1 MDMLEI
7 VIVFIVALLK
17 DVYSMKHCNLTTSNM
32 DIIYDCSN
40 HGYRVVPTHIPH
52 NVTILDLSGNRLTL
66 LCNNTFMSLVNLH
79 TLYLALSRVTHIDV
93 NAFYG
98 LQRLRNLNL
107 ESNYLDVKS
116 LKLGVFERIP
126 NLVSM
131 DLSHNLFHISNGYP
145 DKVLSVLSKLQ
156 SLTINGMDNVSFG
169 GGFESLLS
177 LNSLILSP
185 CNIQRLTNGTFPAF
199 TKIPIQQLTLECTIK
214 QVEVGALEPL
224 KSVKTLRIINN
235 IYIRVSDLVNIL
247 GVYKDKNMT
256 LIGFSNNY
264 RIKTG
269 PDVLTP
275 EHFSILGQIC
285 VKEIDI
291 SNNQISIIRF
301 GSISRIKYKHCLE
314 VLNMAHNIIYGDLG
328 SALELYK
335 LTNLKVIDISWQ
347 NPIGEIYG
355 TSNSSSKDSL
365 EISNISK
372 HIQILR
378 STSSMSRILSTTVTN
393 ASHGPMS
400 TTLKANVNTVTYVFP
415 LPPNIQYIYAQRIS
429 MKSTD
434 LANVNFTFG
443 RHLKLFDLDWT
454 SFRNCNG
461 KFNGIDN
468 IEIFRMSGFNCAD
481 INLNM
486 MQSFKQLRS
495 LESKAAN
502 LGLGLEKDVS
512 GQFLEGLILLEN
524 IDFSGN
530 MFSSLHEN
538 LFRSQYHALVT
549 LSLSDNKLTDFPF
562 NISKFSKLVYIDVS
576 NNRIRYLQPGTT
588 KELDAANTKLSSK
601 LNLRLSG
608 NIFECNC
615 MSMQF
620 IQWTQQTHISLDNKG
635 NYSCVYIDGSTKST
649 VYAYQHM
656 NMLKSNCM
664 SNFWLVFSL
673 SLSGLFIIIIVG
685 GFIGFKYRITL
696 QYWYLNIRRKYR
708 HYSSLDGDSKEYKY
722 SAFVAYHNSD
732 YKWVCGPLCSYLE
745 KERNHVLCLHH
756 RDFIPGSF
764 IADNICEAISQS
776 RKIILVI
783 SKQFLESYW
792 CEFEL
797 EMARMQMFHESRD
810 MLIVIFLQ
818 NISKHEMPKSL
829 LRVWD
834 KVTCLE
840 IKDTTD
846 ISNLNAN
853 EDSLFWKRLFEALL
867 M

>member
-79 TLYLALSRVTHIDV
+79 TLYLALSRVTYIDV

-185 CNIQRLTNGTFPAF
+185 CNIQRLTNGTFSAF

-235 IYIRVSDLVNIL
+235 LNIRVSDLVNIL

-256 LIGFSNNY
+256 LIDFSRNY
-264 RIKTG
+264 RTRTG

-275 EHFSILGQIC
+275 EHFSIIGQIC
-285 VKEIDI
+285 VKEIDM
-291 SNNQISIIRF
+291 SKNQISIIRF

-314 VLNMAHNIIYGDLG
+314 VLNMSQNIIYGDLG
-328 SALELYK
+328 TALELYK
-335 LTNLKVIDISWQ
+335 LTNLKVIDISGQ
-347 NPIGEIYG
+347 DPVGEIYG

-378 STSSMSRILSTTVTN
+378 STSSMSRILSTIVTN

-415 LPPNIQYIYAQRIS
+415 LPPNIQYIYAQRIT

-443 RHLKLFDLDWT
+443 RHLKLVDLDWT

-486 MQSFKQLRS
+486 MHSFKQLRS

-512 GQFLEGLILLEN
+512 GQFLEGLNLLEN

-538 LFRSQYHALVT
+538 LFRSQYHSLVT
-549 LSLSDNKLTDFPF
+549 LSLSDNKLTDFPI

-576 NNRIRYLQPGTT
+576 KNRIRYLQPGTT

-615 MSMQF
+615 MSLQF

-649 VYAYQHM
+649 VYAYQHID
-656 NMLKSNCM
+656 MLKSNCM
-664 SNFWLVFSL
+664 SNVWLVFSL
-673 SLSGLFIIIIVG
+673 SLSGSVIIIIVG
-685 GFIGFKYRITL
+685 SFIAFKYRITL

-708 HYSSLDGDSKEYKY
+708 HYSRLDGDSKEYKY

-745 KERNHVLCLHH
+745 KDRNHLLCLHH
-756 RDFIPGSF
+756 RDFVPGSF

-818 NISKHEMPKSL
+818 KISKHEMPKSL
-829 LRVWD
+829 LRLWN

-840 IKDTTD
+840 IKDATD
-846 ISNLNAN
+846 ISNLNGN